1 MRKFTLLLVA
11 AAACGGNQV
20 STSSSSAALSARA
33 TLAGNAPPWATSA
46 NFKSAASSTDY
57 VGIRVYLGSQNQA
70 QLLPLAASVSDPA
83 STSSAQIHTPQ
94 QFRHQFAP
102 SQQQ

>member
-57 VGIRVYLGSQNQA
+57 VGIRVYLGWQKQA
-70 QLLPLAASVSDPA
+70 QLLSLPASVSDPA
-83 STSSAQIHTPQ
+83 SASSGQFLTPP
-94 QFRHQFAP
+94 QFRQQSAP
-102 SQQQ
+102 S

>member
-20 STSSSSAALSARA
+20 STSSNSAALSARA

-46 NFKSAASSTDY
+46 NFKSAASSTDW
-57 VGIRVYLGSQNQA
+57 VGVRLYLDWQGD
-70 QLLPLAASVSDPA
+70 AASVAAAVSDPKSA
-83 STSSAQIHTPQ
+83 SYGQFLTPQ
-94 QFRHQFAP
+94 QFRQRFSP
-102 SQQQ
+102 SQQQV